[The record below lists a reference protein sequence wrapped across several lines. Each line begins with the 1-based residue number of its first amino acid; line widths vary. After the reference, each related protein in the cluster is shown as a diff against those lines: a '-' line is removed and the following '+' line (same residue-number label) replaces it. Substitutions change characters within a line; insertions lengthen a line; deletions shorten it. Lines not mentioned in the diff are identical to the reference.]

1 MLSKTLKFISVSAL
15 ATAILS
21 ISSITLADTKQPF
34 KSGVYEQVL
43 LAVTPENTVEGY
55 YFEENTSGP
64 TIKCSFAL
72 YSETNKTNLSKI
84 PVMTVSTDSF
94 AGTLEKTVEGIKLT
108 IPEEDHPGC
117 GMLIPP
123 EIKDVGIEYSLT
135 DKKDWIGL
143 VTISSEKAYLRKTP
157 DEKTKG
163 KVYVVKDNTVA
174 VIKYQGDWANV
185 EFINSEAKSYKGWIK
200 KSEYQHLKSD
210 SMDMKK
216 NLLITK

>member
-1 MLSKTLKFISVSAL
+1 MLSKILKFVTVSAL
-15 ATAILS
+15 ATSGMS

-34 KSGVYEQVL
+34 KSGIYEQVL

-64 TIKCSFAL
+64 SIKCSFGL
-72 YSETNKTNLSKI
+72 YSEINKNNLSKI
-84 PVMTVSTDSF
+84 PVVTVSTDSF
-94 AGTLEKTVEGIKLT
+94 AGTIEKTADGIKLT
-108 IPEEDHPGC
+108 IPEEEHPGC
-117 GMLIPP
+117 GMLIQP
-123 EIKDVGIEYSLT
+123 EIKTEGVEYSLT
-135 DKKDWIGL
+135 EKKDWIGL
-143 VTISSEKAYLRKTP
+143 VTISSEKAYLRKTL

-174 VIKYQGDWANV
+174 VIKYQGDWSYV
-185 EFINSEAKSYKGWIK
+185 EFLNSESKSYKGWIK

-210 SMDMKK
+210 SIDMKK